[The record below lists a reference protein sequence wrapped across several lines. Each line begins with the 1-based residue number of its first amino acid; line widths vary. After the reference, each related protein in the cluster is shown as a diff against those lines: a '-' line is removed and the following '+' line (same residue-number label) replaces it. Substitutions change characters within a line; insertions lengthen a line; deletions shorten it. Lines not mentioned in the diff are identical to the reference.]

1 MLPETLRCPRSLSF
15 ALSWSVPCVW
25 HSAVYE
31 ERGGRARHPPLC
43 GLELLLQDGFDAP
56 YAARGGFL
64 LHNLEVS
71 ELGGVVGVG
80 ATADLGGEVAYRVDL
95 DTLAVFALED
105 ADGFGLLGLLQ
116 GHLLADDR
124 KVALN
129 LLVHKVF
136 DGLELLGS
144 HLLRPV
150 EVKAK
155 TLRGDVGTALVDI
168 VGENHLERL
177 VEKMRRRVKLGS
189 GLAVVGKPAVEL
201 LLGSGL
207 GLLLV
212 LLGGL
217 LEAVQVDLE
226 ATLLGHLDGQL
237 NREAVGLVEVERILA
252 RNLLVDNKVG
262 NTVNHLVEFPGPLLK
277 GGGKLLLL
285 PVKLLVDYIAVGD
298 QLRVDVAVFVND
310 NVRQLR
316 GEGLDQAKLP
326 GLPDCTADETPED
339 IALVDVPRLHIVG
352 QKEGRCTDVLDHH
365 TGGAVGVV
373 RLLVAGK
380 FLEAPEEPREQLGL
394 VGARNTL
401 QEGGDTLHAHPG
413 VDIGMLQRHILAVGC
428 LVVLHEDVVPDFDP
442 LSAAAVRAAVGAAV
456 GLVNGDEHLGVGTA
470 GAGLA
475 GRTPPVVL
483 LAQEVD
489 VLLGNPLGHPV
500 VGRLLVPG
508 RILVTRKAGDLD
520 LLGLEAKLLGQ
531 EKEGHVDGLLLEVVT
546 EGPVPQH
553 LEEGHVEGVADFV
566 YVIGAEAL
574 LHIGEP
580 LAHGVLLPKQIGDER
595 MHARRREEAG
605 GVVLGNEGGTLDLG
619 VAVGLEKVEE
629 ESAQLGCVHVGT
641 HLLCF

>member
-1 MLPETLRCPRSLSF
+1 M
-15 ALSWSVPCVW
+15 W

-217 LEAVQVDLE
+217 LEA
-226 ATLLGHLDGQL
+226 
-237 NREAVGLVEVERILA
+237 
-252 RNLLVDNKVG
+252 
-262 NTVNHLVEFPGPLLK
+262 
-277 GGGKLLLL
+277 
-285 PVKLLVDYIAVGD
+285 
-298 QLRVDVAVFVND
+298 
-310 NVRQLR
+310 
-316 GEGLDQAKLP
+316 
-326 GLPDCTADETPED
+326 
-339 IALVDVPRLHIVG
+339 ALY
-352 QKEGRCTDVLDHH
+352 
-365 TGGAVGVV
+365 
-373 RLLVAGK
+373 
-380 FLEAPEEPREQLGL
+380 
-394 VGARNTL
+394 
-401 QEGGDTLHAHPG
+401 
-413 VDIGMLQRHILAVGC
+413 
-428 LVVLHEDVVPDFDP
+428 
-442 LSAAAVRAAVGAAV
+442 
-456 GLVNGDEHLGVGTA
+456 
-470 GAGLA
+470 
-475 GRTPPVVL
+475 VL
-483 LAQEVD
+483 L
-489 VLLGNPLGHPV
+489 
-500 VGRLLVPG
+500 
-508 RILVTRKAGDLD
+508 
-520 LLGLEAKLLGQ
+520 
-531 EKEGHVDGLLLEVVT
+531 
-546 EGPVPQH
+546 
-553 LEEGHVEGVADFV
+553 
-566 YVIGAEAL
+566 
-574 LHIGEP
+574 
-580 LAHGVLLPKQIGDER
+580 
-595 MHARRREEAG
+595 
-605 GVVLGNEGGTLDLG
+605 
-619 VAVGLEKVEE
+619 
-629 ESAQLGCVHVGT
+629 
-641 HLLCF
+641 